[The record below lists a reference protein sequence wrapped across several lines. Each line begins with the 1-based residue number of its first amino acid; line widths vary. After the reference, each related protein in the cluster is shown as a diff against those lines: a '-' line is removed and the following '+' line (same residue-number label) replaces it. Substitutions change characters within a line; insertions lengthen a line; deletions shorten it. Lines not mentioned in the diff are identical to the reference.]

1 MELIAQL
8 TGVIKHYDWGGYSF
22 IPGLLNVPNEK
33 KIPFAE
39 YWMGVHPLAE
49 CELVMADGSV
59 RLLKDYFSTS
69 SPTAMGAY
77 VSRRFGTMPYLLKA
91 LDVREMLSIQVHPSK
106 IDVAKDFAEET
117 EQGVPID
124 SPTRNYKD
132 DNHKPELMV
141 AMGDFWLLHGFKPED
156 ELRKT
161 LQQIPELNFLLQV
174 FNQSGYKGLYKT
186 IMEMPQEKVNASLQ
200 PLSKRIILLFQ
211 EGKLNP
217 AQAHY
222 WAAKAFLRF
231 SDARTF
237 DRGIFSIY
245 LFNLLKLQKGEAVF
259 QDSGVPHAYLEGQN
273 VEIMAS
279 SDNVLRGGLTNKPV
293 NVPELLKH
301 VLCEAT
307 HPEIL
312 RGKNNGNELVY
323 ETPAPD
329 FELSSF
335 KLNKGAREKITTTT
349 AEVFLLVEGEI
360 NIADKNNSIILKKG
374 CPSALA
380 LAGNELQVM
389 ANESTWFFKAS
400 VPNHKAGK

>member
-8 TGVIKHYDWGGYSF
+8 KGVIKHYDWGGYSF
-22 IPGLLNVPNEK
+22 IPGLLNLPNEK

-49 CELVMADGSV
+49 CELVMSDGSV
-59 RLLKDYFSTS
+59 RLLKDYFSTL
-69 SPTAMGAY
+69 SPTAMGEY
-77 VSRRFGTMPYLLKA
+77 VARRFGTMPYLLKA

-106 IDVAKDFAEET
+106 VDVAKDFAKET

-124 SPTRNYKD
+124 SLSRNYKD

-141 AMGDFWLLHGFKPED
+141 AMGDFWLLHGFKPEA
-156 ELRKT
+156 ELKKT
-161 LQQIPELNFLLQV
+161 LQEIPELNFLLPV

-186 IMEMPQEKVNASLQ
+186 IMEMPQEKVNANLQ
-200 PLSKRIILLFQ
+200 PLSNKIVPLFR
-211 EGKLNP
+211 EGKLDP
-217 AQAHY
+217 MQAHY

-231 SDARTF
+231 SAAETL
-237 DRGIFSIY
+237 DRGIYSIY
-245 LFNLLKLQKGEAVF
+245 VFNLLKLQRGEAIF

-301 VLCEAT
+301 VRCEAT

-312 RGKNNGNELVY
+312 RGENKGSGLVY
-323 ETPAPD
+323 KTSAPD

-335 KLNKGAREKITTTT
+335 KLNKGASEKLTTDT

-360 NIADKNNSIILKKG
+360 RIADRNNSIVLKKG
-374 CPSALA
+374 QLSAFS
-380 LAGNELQVM
+380 LAGNELQVT
-389 ANESTWFFKAS
+389 ANESAWFFKAS
-400 VPNHKAGK
+400 VPNHKVGK

>member
-8 TGVIKHYDWGGYSF
+8 TGVIKHYDWGGYDF
-22 IPGLLNVPNEK
+22 IPGLLNIPNEK

-49 CELVMADGSV
+49 CELVMSDGSV

-106 IDVAKDFAEET
+106 SDVAKDFAEEL
-117 EQGVPID
+117 EQGVPLD
-124 SPTRNYKD
+124 SPNRNYKD

-141 AMGDFWLLHGFKPED
+141 AMGDFWLLHGFKPES

-161 LQQIPELNFLLQV
+161 LQDIPELNFLLPL

-186 IMEMPQEKVNASLQ
+186 IMEMPQEKVNGNLQ
-200 PLSKRIILLFQ
+200 PLAKRIVPLFK
-211 EGKLNP
+211 EGKLDP

-222 WAAKAFLRF
+222 WAARAFLRF
-231 SDARTF
+231 SDAGAL
-237 DRGIFSIY
+237 DRGIYSIY
-245 LFNLLKLQKGEAVF
+245 IFNLLKLQRGEAIF
-259 QDSGVPHAYLEGQN
+259 QDSGVPHAYLEGKN

-301 VLCEAT
+301 VQCEAT
-307 HPEIL
+307 YPEIL
-312 RGKNNGNELVY
+312 RGENKDNELRY
-323 ETPAPD
+323 KTPAPD

-335 KLNKGAREKITTTT
+335 KVNKGAREKITTRT

-360 NIADKNNSIILKKG
+360 AIEDKNNSLILKKG
-374 CPSALA
+374 QPAALA
-380 LAGNELQVM
+380 LAGNELQVT
-389 ANESTWFFKAS
+389 ANESAWFFKAS
-400 VPNHKAGK
+400 VPNPVVSK

>member
-8 TGVIKHYDWGGYSF
+8 TGVVKHYDWGGYSF
-22 IPGLLNVPNEK
+22 IPGLLNIPNEEK
-33 KIPFAE
+33 APFAE

-49 CELVMADGSV
+49 CELMMSDGSV

-69 SPTAMGAY
+69 SPTAMGEY

-106 IDVAKDFAEET
+106 TDVVRDFADEI
-117 EQGVPID
+117 EQGIPLD
-124 SPTRNYKD
+124 SPSRNYKD

-141 AMGDFWLLHGFKPED
+141 AMGDFWLLHGFKPEE
-156 ELRKT
+156 ELKKT
-161 LQQIPELNFLLQV
+161 MLDVPELNFLLPL

-186 IMEMPQEKVNASLQ
+186 IMEMPQEKVNVHLQ
-200 PLSKRIILLFQ
+200 PLSKRIVPLFS
-211 EGKLNP
+211 EGKTGP
-217 AQAHY
+217 DQANY

-231 SDARTF
+231 SDSGTF

-245 LFNLLKLQKGEAVF
+245 IFNLVKLHRGEAIF

-301 VLCEAT
+301 VQCEAT
-307 HPEIL
+307 HPNVL
-312 RGKNNGNELVY
+312 RGQNKGNALVY
-323 ETPAPD
+323 HTPAPD

-335 KLNKGAREKITTTT
+335 KLGKGTVEKITTQT

-360 NIADKNNSIILKKG
+360 SIRDKNNSITLKKG
-374 CPSALA
+374 RPSGFS
-380 LAGNELQVM
+380 LAGNELHV
-389 ANESTWFFKAS
+389 AATESAWFFKAS
-400 VPNHKAGK
+400 VPGKAGK